1 MTVIANGVKQTV
13 NRPGWQVTAF
23 TGTAPTKPVQ
33 ATQGS
38 LSPEFAKLEALRPQP
53 GAGDPDQ
60 AVQSSGFDAQN
71 SGRGP
76 SSGLNGGDPNNLGDA
91 NNAITGVNNQT
102 QKPTFIPQPKT
113 VPTTQGGNQ
122 FGR

>member
-1 MTVIANGVKQTV
+1 VKQTV

-33 ATQGS
+33 ATPGS
-38 LSPEFAKLEALRPQP
+38 LSPEFAKLEALRAQP

-60 AVQSSGFDAQN
+60 VIQSSGFEAQN

-76 SSGLNGGDPNNLGDA
+76 SSGPNEVDSGNLSDA
-91 NNAITGVNNQT
+91 NNALTGANNQT

-113 VPTTQGGNQ
+113 APIINQGGNQ